1 MTWLKMDAAAVKTF
15 INSDGQITEFA
26 FDEDNKTVYAG
37 EERTVIFNGNDE
49 GIYGHYTKQYH
60 LIFGFSFYLI
70 I

>member
-1 MTWLKMDAAAVKTF
+1 MDAAAVKTF

-49 GIYGHYTKQYH
+49 GIMDITPSNTI
-60 LIFGFSFYLI
+60 LFLASLFI
-70 I
+70 

>member
-26 FDEDNKTVYAG
+26 FDGDNKTVYAG

-49 GIYGHYTKQYH
+49 GIMDITPSNTI
-60 LIFGFSFYLI
+60 LFLASLFI
-70 I
+70 